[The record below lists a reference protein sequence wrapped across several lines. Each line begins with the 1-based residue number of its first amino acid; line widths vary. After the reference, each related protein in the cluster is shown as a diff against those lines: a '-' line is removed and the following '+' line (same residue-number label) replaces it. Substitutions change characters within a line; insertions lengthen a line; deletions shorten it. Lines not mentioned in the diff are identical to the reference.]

1 MILISGA
8 TPEVTLPID
17 LLILIEERMACMA
30 PDEPFDPDLHGLIVV
45 VQSGDTAEQLAEAI
59 SFDILSNPWSEAR
72 FGEANFEPLFEV
84 LEEHDCCFELVIVPS
99 DGDYGIVI
107 FVQKEFGVDPLLL
120 SFCQT
125 YASPAP

>member
-8 TPEVTLPID
+8 TPGVILPID
-17 LLILIEERMACMA
+17 LLGRIEERMACMA

-45 VQSGDTAEQLAEAI
+45 VQSGDTAEHLAEAI

-72 FGEANFEPLFEV
+72 FGDTDFEPLFEV
-84 LEEHDCCFELVIVPS
+84 LEEHESCFELVIVPG

-107 FVQKEFGVDPLLL
+107 FVPKESGVDSLLL

-125 YASPAP
+125 YASTAP